1 MSQIIADIFKQF
13 LGEPAEHNEESGQMS
28 FDCPACAEDKG
39 LRGGRGDGKHKLA
52 LNYKKN
58 KFQCWVCKFENNM
71 HGKIPTL
78 IKRYGNKRILKEYNI
93 VRPTEN
99 DADIK
104 PKVTRED
111 LKLPKGFK
119 KFSESSYEDYNYGK
133 AYRYL
138 RGRGIT
144 DKIIEEYD
152 IGFTTVGKYHNRI
165 IVPSY
170 DDAGDL
176 NYFVSRAWDKW
187 KKPKYLNPD
196 TPKQEFIFNEKLI
209 NWDGTIYL
217 VEGAFDHIVVPNSI
231 PLLGKTIYPKLKS
244 ALLKNAKSDVI
255 ILLDEDAKDDATE
268 IYKNL
273 NVGALYGRIKKCVPP
288 TDTDPSKIFER
299 EGNKGIINLLRTS
312 KPIPESQLY

>member
-1 MSQIIADIFKQF
+1 MVVKILEQF
-13 LGEPAEHNEESGQMS
+13 LGKCYAHNEESGQTE

-39 LRGGRGDGKHKLA
+39 LSGGRGDGKHKLA

-58 KFQCWVCKFENNM
+58 KFQCWVCKLDNNM
-71 HGKIPTL
+71 YGKIPSL

-99 DADIK
+99 DADAK
-104 PKVTRED
+104 PKLIREEV
-111 LKLPKGFK
+111 KLPRGFK

-144 DKIIEEYD
+144 DKIIEEYN

-165 IVPSY
+165 IIPSY

-196 TPKQEFIFNEKLI
+196 IPKQEFIFNEKLI

-231 PLLGKTIYPKLKS
+231 PLLGKTMYPKLKS

-299 EGNKGIINLLRTS
+299 EGNKGIINLLRGS

>member
-1 MSQIIADIFKQF
+1 
-13 LGEPAEHNEESGQMS
+13 
-28 FDCPACAEDKG
+28 
-39 LRGGRGDGKHKLA
+39 
-52 LNYKKN
+52 
-58 KFQCWVCKFENNM
+58 M

-187 KKPKYLNPD
+187 KKPKYLNPIAEK
-196 TPKQEFIFNEKLI
+196 TELVFNEKLI
-209 NWDGTIYL
+209 NWDSTLYL
-217 VEGAFDHIVVPNSI
+217 VEGVFDHICIPNSI
-231 PLLGKTIYPKLKS
+231 PLLGKILHDNLKNKIYEKANAEIVIVLDGEAFDDAIKIYKTLNIGKLKN
-244 ALLKNAKSDVI
+244 K
-255 ILLDEDAKDDATE
+255 
-268 IYKNL
+268 
-273 NVGALYGRIKKCVPP
+273 IKLCTPP
-288 TDTDPSKIFER
+288 YNEDPSSIFQKQ
-299 EGNKGIINLLRTS
+299 GNKGIIKLLRAS
-312 KPIPESQLY
+312 DIIPESKLY